1 MQNHKPNGARAGY
14 RVLETAQ
21 PYQSEI
27 TNLRVDRVEVDGSE
41 VTYSY
46 LQRAPGIII
55 VPATNDGHVV
65 LIRQYRYPCDDWCL
79 EVPAGGTHDTDGL
92 SFEEVARK
100 ELEEEIGAT
109 CESLEYVSNFYSC
122 SSLTDEKCHVFL
134 ARGVET
140 VQRAQTEDG
149 ENIHIEQMPIE
160 EALHLARSGKMKT
173 APCTLALLL
182 CEPML
187 RELMDEESST
197 QSSGFVSAGNL

>member
-1 MQNHKPNGARAGY
+1 MRNHKSNSARAGY
-14 RVLETAQ
+14 RVLETAR

-27 TNLRVDRVEVDGSE
+27 SNLCVDRVQVDGRE
-41 VTYSY
+41 MTYSY
-46 LQRAPGIII
+46 LERAPGIII
-55 VPATNDGHVV
+55 VPATKDGQIV

-79 EVPAGGTHDTDGL
+79 EVPAGGTHDTDDL
-92 SFEEVARK
+92 SFEEVACK
-100 ELEEEIGAT
+100 ELREEIGAT

-134 ARGVET
+134 ARGVEI

-149 ENIHIEQMPIE
+149 ENIQIEQVPIE
-160 EALHLARSGKMKT
+160 EALYLARAGKMKT

-187 RELMDEESST
+187 REL
-197 QSSGFVSAGNL
+197 VSYEPMSR